1 MGVTK
6 YWRYSREKMNALIAE
21 GRIMKTA
28 GNTVLFKRYLDEM
41 PGIPLQNMWDDIPPV
56 NSQAKERV
64 GYPTPKPVAL
74 LECIIT
80 MAINEGDVGLDPF
93 VGGKRRWWRPSA

>member
-28 GNTVLFKRYLDEM
+28 GNTVRFKRYLDEM
-41 PGIPLQNMWDDIPPV
+41 PGIPLQNMWDGHQRGRRGAGPLRRRETTV
-56 NSQAKERV
+56 VAAERL
-64 GYPTPKPVAL
+64 KRAW
-74 LECIIT
+74 LEC
-80 MAINEGDVGLDPF
+80 AGREGD
-93 VGGKRRWWRPSA
+93 